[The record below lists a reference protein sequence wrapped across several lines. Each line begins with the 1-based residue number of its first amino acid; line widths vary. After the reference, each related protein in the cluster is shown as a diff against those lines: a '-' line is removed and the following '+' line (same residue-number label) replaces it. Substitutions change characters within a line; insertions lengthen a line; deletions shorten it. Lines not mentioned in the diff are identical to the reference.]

1 MKEFEELKKI
11 TIVGESKWKET
22 KISLERKAGFGLHRT
37 VKVLNA
43 KATNVLVLDKMVI
56 CFLKRLLTRVLTKDW
71 RQSTETTAEQMS
83 QDDSR
88 MRVIRLNIYFGDKI
102 DGTCWWIR
110 YEVKKI
116 RGGEEKGRTKN
127 DS

>member
-1 MKEFEELKKI
+1 M
-11 TIVGESKWKET
+11 
-22 KISLERKAGFGLHRT
+22 
-37 VKVLNA
+37 
-43 KATNVLVLDKMVI
+43 LVLDKMVI

-102 DGTCWWIR
+102 DGTC
-110 YEVKKI
+110 
-116 RGGEEKGRTKN
+116 
-127 DS
+127 